1 MLSYSSPLPESI
13 KRCVAWSQSCTF
25 RFGESGST
33 VLAPIIKEL
42 VMSRANRRQPGFD
55 SLESLLLLSTGVA
68 AVSSSAQRDTLHGYR
83 LELNGT
89 LHGNKTVLILDAHV
103 PPPADSQVLGGMVSY
118 FDTSGRITAL
128 GKVSGSFGPNHATNA
143 APGQLPNLSKL
154 TLDLSNHEGSVQL
167 TLSPSTTNRYQFRIS
182 GGTGTYAT
190 ASGSGSLTI
199 SFGPGSN
206 EYLLRLQ
213 SAKS

>member
-1 MLSYSSPLPESI
+1 M
-13 KRCVAWSQSCTF
+13 F
-25 RFGESGST
+25 RT
-33 VLAPIIKEL
+33 
-42 VMSRANRRQPGFD
+42 NRLQPGFD
-55 SLESLLLLSTGVA
+55 SLESLVRFSTKVA
-68 AVSSSAQRDTLHGYR
+68 AVSSSTQRDTRHGYR
-83 LELNGT
+83 LELSGT

-128 GKVSGSFGPNHATNA
+128 GKVSGSFGPNNATNA

-182 GGTGTYAT
+182 GGTGSYA
-190 ASGSGSLTI
+190 AACGSGSLTI
-199 SFGPGSN
+199 AFRQESN
-206 EYLLRLQ
+206 DYLLRLQ
-213 SAKS
+213 SAKG